1 MPTLQNLP
9 AAPRAGI
16 WSRIK
21 INFTT
26 LCLAQGLYYLLTG
39 IWPLLSLDTFEAVT
53 GRKYDDWLVKTVGSL
68 VLVQGAVF
76 LIAAWRR
83 STAPEVAV
91 LAIGSA
97 CMLVLVDV
105 IYVSERAISPVY
117 LLDAAVQVALIV
129 GWLRYFTL
137 ERRAD
142 LPPPPTIPPRP
153 V

>member
-1 MPTLQNLP
+1 MSTLQDHP
-9 AAPRAGI
+9 AAPRTSM

-39 IWPLLSLDTFEAVT
+39 IWPLLSLATFEAVT

-68 VLVQGAVF
+68 VLIEGVVF

-97 CMLVLVDV
+97 FMLTLVDV
-105 IYVSERAISPVY
+105 IYVSQRVISPVY
-117 LLDAAVQVALIV
+117 LLDAAVEVALIV
-129 GWLRYFTL
+129 GWVRYFTL
-137 ERRAD
+137 ERRAG
-142 LPPPPTIPPRP
+142 LPPPSPPRT